1 VDADEDTYTEV
12 GGDVVTGPEA
22 SSAVK
27 PKHKTKAAV
36 AKQSA
41 MTAAANATAM
51 KAVVK

>member
-1 VDADEDTYTEV
+1 VEADEDTYTEV

-27 PKHKTKAAV
+27 PRHKTKAAV

-41 MTAAANATAM
+41 TTVAANATAV